1 MKKVIGIVIF
11 SVVIVLSLVAS
22 IYLPNKDKINSETE
36 DKSVTYNIIKE
47 NEKYGVKNQEDKVI
61 IEADYEKIII
71 PNEHRDVFFCINGD
85 NTVVLNN
92 TGKKIF
98 TEYEKVEP
106 IKLQNIIEET
116 YEKNALIYIKN
127 GKYGLISIS
136 GKGILEAKYDSIY
149 SLGNK
154 ENEVIVN
161 DNNKYKIYDV
171 KGNQLIKDEF
181 NAIESDGF
189 YDEQNGYKNSG
200 YIVCKI
206 TEDGY
211 RYGYY
216 DCEYNKVLDI
226 EYNQISRIADISNK
240 NGIYLIVAKNG
251 QYGVYV
257 DNAKIINT
265 QYQSINYDNNLKIF
279 IVERTGKY
287 GIFNEKG
294 LEILKPEY
302 DSIEVRGIYIYIKKG
317 EEQSVIDTEAKKVD
331 IPYDTTIEKTDN
343 SNYFIK
349 IEGNMYGIVD
359 KNMNSLIDCKYDLIQ
374 IIKNT
379 EILQAVNFETN
390 VTDIYNKN
398 LEKVLEMNNA
408 NIEIDG
414 EIIKVYNETNEYTL
428 DKDGNIQNK

>member
-1 MKKVIGIVIF
+1 M
-11 SVVIVLSLVAS
+11 
-22 IYLPNKDKINSETE
+22 
-36 DKSVTYNIIKE
+36 
-47 NEKYGVKNQEDKVI
+47 
-61 IEADYEKIII
+61 
-71 PNEHRDVFFCINGD
+71 
-85 NTVVLNN
+85 
-92 TGKKIF
+92 
-98 TEYEKVEP
+98 
-106 IKLQNIIEET
+106 
-116 YEKNALIYIKN
+116 
-127 GKYGLISIS
+127 
-136 GKGILEAKYDSIY
+136 
-149 SLGNK
+149 
-154 ENEVIVN
+154 
-161 DNNKYKIYDV
+161 
-171 KGNQLIKDEF
+171 
-181 NAIESDGF
+181 
-189 YDEQNGYKNSG
+189 
-200 YIVCKI
+200 
-206 TEDGY
+206 
-211 RYGYY
+211 
-216 DCEYNKVLDI
+216 
-226 EYNQISRIADISNK
+226 
-240 NGIYLIVAKNG
+240 IVAKNG

-379 EILQAVNFETN
+379 EILQAVNFKTN

-414 EIIKVYNETNEYTL
+414 EIIKVYNETNEYIL